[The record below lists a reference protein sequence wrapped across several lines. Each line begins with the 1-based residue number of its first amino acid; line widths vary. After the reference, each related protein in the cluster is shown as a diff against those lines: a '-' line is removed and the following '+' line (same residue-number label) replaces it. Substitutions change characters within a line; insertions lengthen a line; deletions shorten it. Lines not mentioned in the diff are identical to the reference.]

1 MSGKNMNRSVARGGK
16 QIADKKFCGV
26 CKKAGKSEEEY
37 TSHFT
42 KSVPGP
48 KGVPTCPLI
57 LSSVCKCCFIRGH
70 FVDHCPKRI
79 LDEKKAAATATAA
92 ARATIKLR
100 IGIEKKSNEASSS
113 KNRFDLLRD
122 LEDDEVDPV
131 IVVSTTPAKKTFA
144 SVLASPPCAPMK
156 NTTTPSIQ
164 AKITI
169 TSPVKMDRLPKI
181 NRPRR
186 SWADTDSDTEEED
199 EDEE

>member
-1 MSGKNMNRSVARGGK
+1 MSGKNMNRYVARGGK

-48 KGVPTCPLI
+48 KGIPTCPLI

-70 FVDHCPKRI
+70 FADHCPKRI
-79 LDEKKAAATATAA
+79 LVEKKASVTASTTAVT
-92 ARATIKLR
+92 ATIKLR
-100 IGIEKKSNEASSS
+100 IGKKSIEASSS

-169 TSPVKMDRLPKI
+169 TSPVKMDRLLK
-181 NRPRR
+181 PRR